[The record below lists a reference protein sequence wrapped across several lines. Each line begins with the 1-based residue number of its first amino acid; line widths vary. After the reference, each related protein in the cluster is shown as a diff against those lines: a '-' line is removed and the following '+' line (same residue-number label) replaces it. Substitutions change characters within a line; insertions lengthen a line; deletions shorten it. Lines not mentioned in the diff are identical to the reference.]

1 MIETYGILTLLEA
14 KPGKGDDLNAF
25 LKTCRAVVAGEA
37 GTISWYAF
45 KLSDTVY
52 GIFETFITEEGRQAY
67 LNGKIPAELGKI
79 ADVVLAKEPDIRQVD
94 IAAVK

>member
-1 MIETYGILTLLEA
+1 M
-14 KPGKGDDLNAF
+14 
-25 LKTCRAVVAGEA
+25 
-37 GTISWYAF
+37 
-45 KLSDTVY
+45 Y
-52 GIFETFITEEGRQAY
+52 GIFDTFITEEGRQAY

>member
-45 KLSDTVY
+45 KLSDTVRVIQKS
-52 GIFETFITEEGRQAY
+52 GECICETRVS
-67 LNGKIPAELGKI
+67 LS
-79 ADVVLAKEPDIRQVD
+79 
-94 IAAVK
+94 